1 MKSLF
6 NYIALDIET
15 TGFDFLENE
24 IIEIGAVKYTDSKPI
39 EKFSV
44 FVKPKKKVPQFIK
57 QLTHITDEQLT
68 SGETLKNA
76 LTLLKEFL
84 RNDII
89 VCHNTSFD
97 IGFINTK
104 LGECGYPILSNQ
116 TIDTLTLSRIYL
128 PYILNHK
135 LETVAKYLKVSLENA
150 HRAIFDA
157 EATGSIL
164 IKLLDFIDENIS
176 LQLNNKLLEIAGYTD
191 LSLYFFLEK
200 IVAYQQKHALL
211 SKKKSKIDFH
221 SRNYISHKPE
231 SVKDYTISDIFQTNG
246 VFEKKIEN
254 YEVRNG
260 QIQMAEAV
268 LETFQNDEYLL
279 VEAGT
284 GVGKSLAYLI
294 PAIFHS
300 NSHNTKV
307 VISSNTKNLQEQ
319 LFYKDLPTVKECL
332 EVPFKVALLKG
343 RRNYIC
349 ERKWQENI
357 IDLKMQFSTSEAIS
371 LMNLVVWKE
380 YTKTGDISENSSF
393 NLKRNGSVWKKLV
406 ADRHFCYGKKCP
418 YFSRCYLMDIR
429 KKAEKSNLVIIN
441 HYLLLADILSEYSAL
456 GKYDNLIIDEAHN
469 LPHIAPNELG
479 LSLTYADFNS
489 FFSQLFSIR
498 NKFQSGILVYL
509 KTAAAKSKFNQ
520 QEHLVEKIKK
530 TIELIKDNKEIFSE
544 FFKKIGEFVD
554 KNGNYGKLRIRN
566 LEDLPF
572 ITEYLGK
579 IIIFW
584 ENFSKI
590 IMSIKDL
597 LTEVNSSLLIDYE
610 KHMDN
615 IDGIQQRISEFYNGM
630 ISMYNPDLKE
640 YAYWLESFKT
650 ADENY
655 PNGILNYAPLN
666 INQIL
671 NDKLYAN
678 VKSIVFTSATLAI
691 RGIFKYYSNRM
702 GLDLL
707 EKGYVQELVV
717 DSPFDYKKQTMILVA
732 GFLPEPKDRFFPA
745 QSIELIKK
753 AIEVSQAGTMVLFTS
768 YKDLNNGYE
777 EVSEDF
783 YSKNILLLAQDKGM
797 GRTAILNEF
806 RENKKAVLLG
816 TNSFWEG
823 VDIPGESLE
832 LLVLYKLPFLAPTEP
847 IVEAYLEKLQAEGKD
862 SFMFYMLP
870 NALLKY
876 RQGFGRLIRNKTDKG
891 VVLVLDNRILTKRY
905 GHYFKDIVPANTII
919 TSSVVEILDHLGR
932 WFKGF

>member
-1 MKSLF
+1 
-6 NYIALDIET
+6 
-15 TGFDFLENE
+15 
-24 IIEIGAVKYTDSKPI
+24 
-39 EKFSV
+39 
-44 FVKPKKKVPQFIK
+44 
-57 QLTHITDEQLT
+57 
-68 SGETLKNA
+68 
-76 LTLLKEFL
+76 
-84 RNDII
+84 
-89 VCHNTSFD
+89 
-97 IGFINTK
+97 
-104 LGECGYPILSNQ
+104 
-116 TIDTLTLSRIYL
+116 
-128 PYILNHK
+128 
-135 LETVAKYLKVSLENA
+135 
-150 HRAIFDA
+150 
-157 EATGSIL
+157 
-164 IKLLDFIDENIS
+164 
-176 LQLNNKLLEIAGYTD
+176 
-191 LSLYFFLEK
+191 
-200 IVAYQQKHALL
+200 
-211 SKKKSKIDFH
+211 
-221 SRNYISHKPE
+221 
-231 SVKDYTISDIFQTNG
+231 
-246 VFEKKIEN
+246 
-254 YEVRNG
+254 
-260 QIQMAEAV
+260 
-268 LETFQNDEYLL
+268 
-279 VEAGT
+279 
-284 GVGKSLAYLI
+284 
-294 PAIFHS
+294 
-300 NSHNTKV
+300 
-307 VISSNTKNLQEQ
+307 
-319 LFYKDLPTVKECL
+319 
-332 EVPFKVALLKG
+332 
-343 RRNYIC
+343 
-349 ERKWQENI
+349 
-357 IDLKMQFSTSEAIS
+357 
-371 LMNLVVWKE
+371 
-380 YTKTGDISENSSF
+380 
-393 NLKRNGSVWKKLV
+393 
-406 ADRHFCYGKKCP
+406 
-418 YFSRCYLMDIR
+418 
-429 KKAEKSNLVIIN
+429 
-441 HYLLLADILSEYSAL
+441 
-456 GKYDNLIIDEAHN
+456 
-469 LPHIAPNELG
+469 
-479 LSLTYADFNS
+479 
-489 FFSQLFSIR
+489 
-498 NKFQSGILVYL
+498 
-509 KTAAAKSKFNQ
+509 
-520 QEHLVEKIKK
+520 
-530 TIELIKDNKEIFSE
+530 
-544 FFKKIGEFVD
+544 
-554 KNGNYGKLRIRN
+554 GNYGKLRIRN

-597 LTEVNSSLLIDYE
+597 LTGVNSSLLIDYE